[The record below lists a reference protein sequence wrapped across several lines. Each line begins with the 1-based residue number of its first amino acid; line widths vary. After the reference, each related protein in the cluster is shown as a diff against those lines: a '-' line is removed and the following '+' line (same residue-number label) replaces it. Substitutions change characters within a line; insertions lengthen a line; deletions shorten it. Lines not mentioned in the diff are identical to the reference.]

1 MAKGQQFERDVCVL
15 LSRWWTGGENDSV
28 FWRTANSGGRATVR
42 GKKGKTTR
50 GQYGDICATDP
61 IGQPF
66 IDLFNVE
73 IKRGYSRH
81 TFADILDCPSNGA
94 MPKYL
99 EWFVKA
105 QKTSEEAGTYS
116 WLLIAKRDRR
126 EPLIFVPFQEDRD
139 WTPAGL
145 YSATLFCSM
154 GASKKFIFVYRLT
167 EFLQMTNKKEF
178 MVAYEHWK
186 KRFEGDDDES
196 STRR

>member
-126 EPLIFVPFQEDRD
+126 DPVVFVPSDALMRNYEESSILCDLGKSTKRVIAYKLDHFLETTSCHDVMNLWEIYR
-139 WTPAGL
+139 
-145 YSATLFCSM
+145 
-154 GASKKFIFVYRLT
+154 SKK
-167 EFLQMTNKKEF
+167 
-178 MVAYEHWK
+178 
-186 KRFEGDDDES
+186 
-196 STRR
+196 